1 MLFSEGKFRRNHQ
14 IMDGKAE
21 NRSEKNSKIYSKIN
35 TETKSEIRSRIL
47 KIRNSLMEEERK
59 KAASLLRERVLEHQ
73 WYCLSDTILC
83 YADYGS
89 EISTKELIREALAAG
104 KKVFLPKVEG
114 ENMTFYRISELSD
127 LVQGYK
133 GIPEPKG
140 DTENYSAKKR
150 QAEKTLLLMP
160 GVAFDRYRNRIG
172 YGKGFYD
179 RFLAEHPELQL
190 RSIAVGYQCQLLE
203 ELPAEETD
211 IRPCQVIC
219 V

>member
-14 IMDGKAE
+14 IMDREAE
-21 NRSEKNSKIYSKIN
+21 NKSEKSSKIN
-35 TETKSEIRSRIL
+35 IETKSEIRSRIL
-47 KIRNSLMEEERK
+47 KIRNSLTEEDRRQ
-59 KAASLLRERVLEHQ
+59 AASLLRERILKHQ
-73 WYCLSDTILC
+73 WYCMSDTILC

-89 EISTKELIREALAAG
+89 EISTKELIREALSSG

-127 LVQGYK
+127 LAQGYK
-133 GIPEPKG
+133 GIPEPRG
-140 DTENYSAKKR
+140 DTESYHGGE
-150 QAEKTLLLMP
+150 QDAEKTLLFMP

-179 RFLAEHPELQL
+179 RFLAEHPELQP

-203 ELPAEETD
+203 ELPVEETD

>member
-1 MLFSEGKFRRNHQ
+1 
-14 IMDGKAE
+14 MDRKAE
-21 NRSEKNSKIYSKIN
+21 NKPEKKSKIYI
-35 TETKSEIRSRIL
+35 ETKSEIRSRIL
-47 KIRNSLMEEERK
+47 KIRNSLMEEDRK
-59 KAASLLRERVLEHQ
+59 QAAFLLRERILEHQ
-73 WYCLSDTILC
+73 WYRLSDTILC

-89 EISTKELIREALAAG
+89 EISTKELIREALSAG
-104 KKVFLPKVEG
+104 KKVFLPKVESAD
-114 ENMTFYRISELSD
+114 MRFYRISDLSD

-140 DTENYSAKKR
+140 DTESYYGGE
-150 QAEKTLLLMP
+150 QDAEKMLLLMP
-160 GVAFDRYRNRIG
+160 GVAFDRHRNRIG

-179 RFLAEHPELQL
+179 RFLADHPELQL

>member
-1 MLFSEGKFRRNHQ
+1 MVKSLENDIDRN
-14 IMDGKAE
+14 
-21 NRSEKNSKIYSKIN
+21 KI
-35 TETKSEIRSRIL
+35 ETKSQIRSRIL
-47 KIRNSLMEEERK
+47 KIRNALTEEERNR
-59 KAASLLRERVLEHQ
+59 AAFLLTERILGHQ
-73 WYCLSDTILC
+73 WYCQSDTILC

-89 EISTKELIREALAAG
+89 EISTKELIREALSTG
-104 KKVFLPKVEG
+104 KKVFLPRVEG
-114 ENMTFYRISELSD
+114 ENMTFYRIGDLSE

-140 DTENYSAKKR
+140 NTESYCREK
-150 QAEKTLLLMP
+150 QAVEKTLLLMP
-160 GVAFDRYRNRIG
+160 GVVFDRCRNRIG

-179 RFLAEHPELQL
+179 RFLADNPELQL

-203 ELPAEETD
+203 ELPVEETD